1 MSGLGIDWD
10 AEDAAEQA
18 ARQPKTIKRQETVAV
33 ENAPANAIVPPTPAT
48 AQPMVAAPP
57 PANKQNIQAPQ
68 SFAESIMR
76 KIEPYVNPIHLKP
89 GVTDFESY
97 KDIDPYA
104 TIAHGAADFLAYQHG
119 VKPILGGITQ
129 GVGNLISKSISGV
142 DPTIKAQN
150 NAKLA
155 EIASN
160 EKIAAMKYGQ
170 SQGPDRGAVAT
181 TVGRIEPT
189 FDISPIPALQS
200 MPDTPPV
207 IKAAPET
214 PLPKA
219 NPLDTYSQQNHGFTL
234 AELEAA
240 SGGPLTKASDID
252 LVANSMKN
260 GRGMTVNTLPGTVSN
275 QPAGIPTTTSPMN
288 QLTAGA
294 TPPAPI
300 ANAVPPQPVVNAR
313 NQAAEFRTRQL
324 NPVPPPPPPSISE
337 TVANGGNVTK
347 AVTQNLA
354 NDLDISNRSEKQ
366 IPVLKAQ
373 SAGVNQYLNMFGF
386 QKKDPTS
393 PRSLAAIEATN
404 KLLEQGFQGVPPKG
418 ASGNPEGYR
427 NQYIPFVENNANT
440 LAPQTQE
447 HLNKSRTKAQ
457 VATVDKLIQAGVP
470 LSQQGKASIGA
481 LAATAGATAIP
492 ALAAAGYH
500 AYKDNKEAVN
510 AELKDAWHSMKSLVT
525 MPIDV
530 AKAAGKGDF
539 GPFKDML
546 MSMNPGTLLMNEMN
560 KRDESAI
567 QRMIQAEKVGT
578 GRGIAPPS
586 AYFR

>member
-33 ENAPANAIVPPTPAT
+33 QSAPANAVVPPSAV
-48 AQPMVAAPP
+48 AQPAAAPTAPAAPP
-57 PANKQNIQAPQ
+57 TANPKQPK
-68 SFAESIMR
+68 SFAESIIR
-76 KIEPYVNPIHLKP
+76 KAEPYFNPIHLKP
-89 GVTDFESY
+89 GVTDFKSY

-313 NQAAEFRTRQL
+313 NQAAEFRARQL
-324 NPVPPPPPPSISE
+324 NPVPPPPPPPPNISD
-337 TVANGGNVTK
+337 TVATGGNVTK
-347 AVTQNLA
+347 AVNQTIANLVDEKPMGMRENYKSNKAEPIGPGAFNHLA
-354 NDLDISNRSEKQ
+354 NNVGAEKAAEIWKDVYGEKNVPYKQ
-366 IPVLKAQ
+366 YMEKYSQEAGKNMYGPV
-373 SAGVNQYLNMFGF
+373 
-386 QKKDPTS
+386 
-393 PRSLAAIEATN
+393 
-404 KLLEQGFQGVPPKG
+404 VPL
-418 ASGNPEGYR
+418 PEGAKPGGSFGTPK
-427 NQYIPFVENNANT
+427 YIPQFI
-440 LAPQTQE
+440 
-447 HLNKSRTKAQ
+447 K
-457 VATVDKLIQAGVP
+457 G
-470 LSQQGKASIGA
+470 GASIGGM
-481 LAATAGATAIP
+481 AGAAVIP
-492 ALAAAGYH
+492 ALVAAGVQS
-500 AYKDNKEAVN
+500 YKGNKKAVD
-510 AELKDAWHSMKSLVT
+510 AELKDAWNSLKSVVT

-530 AKAAGKGDF
+530 AKSAGKGDF
-539 GPFKDML
+539 GPLKDML

-560 KRDESAI
+560 KRDEAAL
-567 QRMIQAEKVGT
+567 QRMIQAEKVGA